1 MMEELDAKIV
11 EELTNDARVSFRR
24 IARKL
29 DRSPDT
35 IINRYEKL
43 LEDGDIRGSTV
54 VVNPTK
60 VGYEGMAAFQIDIST
75 AEGDKVDSTNIL
87 KTLIKMPNIIVAT
100 KTIGD
105 HDLLAL
111 GVIHNFDHMMR
122 LGSEIAA
129 IPGVKNIQT
138 ALWAA
143 GNEICPKYFI
153 I

>member
-1 MMEELDAKIV
+1 MEEIDEKII
-11 EELTNDARVSFRR
+11 EELTADARVSFRK

-35 IINRYEKL
+35 IINRYERL
-43 LEDGDIRGSTV
+43 IADGDIRGSTV

-60 VGYEGMAAFQIDIST
+60 VGYEGMAAFHIDISSP
-75 AEGDKVDSTNIL
+75 EGDKADTTNIL

-111 GVIHNFDHMMR
+111 GVIHNFDHMMK
-122 LGSEIAA
+122 LGNEIAA

-138 ALWAA
+138 SLWAA